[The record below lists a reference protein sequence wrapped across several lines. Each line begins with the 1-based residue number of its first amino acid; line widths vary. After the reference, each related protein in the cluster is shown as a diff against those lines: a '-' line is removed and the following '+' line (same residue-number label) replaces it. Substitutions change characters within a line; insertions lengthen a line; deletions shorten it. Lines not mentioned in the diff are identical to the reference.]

1 MEKELI
7 IETIDMKKVYG
18 EGEGQVVALDGV
30 SIKICRGEFV
40 AIIGPSGSGKSTL
53 MNILACLDRPTE
65 GKYILAGEDVSG
77 YSRKELAQ
85 IRSRE
90 LGFVFQSFNLLPRAT
105 ALENVILPTIYRREN
120 RINQKERVEA
130 AMSALENVGLRDRMD
145 HLPSE
150 LSGGQQQRVAI
161 ARALI
166 NNPLLILADEP
177 TGNLDSRSSKE
188 IIQLL
193 IDLHYQGHTVVVVTH
208 DMGVAHHTERM
219 LMLQDGK
226 LSSDQ
231 KNGEAMLSQAIQEVP
246 RGIVEKGVIQ

>member
-1 MEKELI
+1 MIELENI
-7 IETIDMKKVYG
+7 TKVYRMG
-18 EGEGQVVALDGV
+18 EVEVPALRGVSLGVRQGEMVAL
-30 SIKICRGEFV
+30 
-40 AIIGPSGSGKSTL
+40 IGASGSGKSTL
-53 MNILACLDRPTE
+53 MNIIGFLDKPTGGRYTLE
-65 GKYILAGEDVSG
+65 GVDVSQLSDNKLAEMR
-77 YSRKELAQ
+77 SRKV
-85 IRSRE
+85 
-90 LGFVFQSFNLLPRAT
+90 GFVFQSYNLLPRAT
-105 ALENVILPTIYRREN
+105 ALANVELPLIYGGSR
-120 RINQKERVEA
+120 QKSQRALEALERV
-130 AMSALENVGLRDRMD
+130 GLGQRAN
-145 HLPSE
+145 HKPAE
-150 LSGGQQQRVAI
+150 LSGGEQQRVAI
-161 ARALI
+161 ARALV
-166 NNPLLILADEP
+166 NRPSLILADEP